1 MFQPFAHFNYQG
13 KSISNFHGSWKA
25 PQSVPQI
32 EIKRI
37 KAPEVRQGCLATV
50 TGEVDG
56 N

>member
-1 MFQPFAHFNYQG
+1 MFQPFAHFNYQE
-13 KSISNFHGSWKA
+13 KVYQIFMAHGKA